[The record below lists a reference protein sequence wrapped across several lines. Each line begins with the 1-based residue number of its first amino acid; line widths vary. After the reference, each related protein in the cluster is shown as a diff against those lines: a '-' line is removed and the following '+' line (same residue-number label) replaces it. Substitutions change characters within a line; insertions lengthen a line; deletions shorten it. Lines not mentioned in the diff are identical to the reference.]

1 MRTTSRRM
9 YDAVVLAAAVTGI
22 AFFWLLAQ
30 GSVSQSLVAV
40 VIPLCFGV
48 IVVTIL
54 TAVLH
59 HQRRQP

>member
-1 MRTTSRRM
+1 M